1 MAIKHF
7 SFSLVFLATA
17 TILLFGQSYG
27 LRVNL
32 CRRADYRALCYSVV
46 KGLRNP
52 NVATA
57 AAIHRMISDTAGARK
72 LAARLG
78 RSDDLDVCK
87 ESYGDAVSNLKT
99 CLVNLRRHD
108 KASLKINLSAAL
120 SAYQDCNDALV
131 DFGKYSRLS
140 KTNTVLRR
148 MASNG
153 LYLAS
158 LIH

>member
-1 MAIKHF
+1 MAIKRF

-32 CRRADYRALCYSVV
+32 CRRADDGALCYSVV

-57 AAIHRMISDTAGARK
+57 AAIHRMISDTTGARK

-87 ESYGDAVSNLKT
+87 ESYRDAVSNLKT
-99 CLVNLRRHD
+99 YVLGKPQ
-108 KASLKINLSAAL
+108 KA
-120 SAYQDCNDALV
+120 
-131 DFGKYSRLS
+131 
-140 KTNTVLRR
+140 
-148 MASNG
+148 
-153 LYLAS
+153 
-158 LIH
+158 